1 MRGRRLSV
9 ISILLS
15 ALGTAHAQ
23 DPSTLQPSPPWP
35 VQLGVRVATAQA
47 GRPVAPIVVLVPD
60 EATFLQEVGRW
71 SMSAQWP
78 VLFDDEELAPLF
90 IRAFKPVHVFRVSP
104 AQPLPTNRKDREDA
118 MMRVVAQSW
127 GGDET
132 ATPAEAFEAMNWKPP
147 GVAVTDARDSA
158 WPAAV
163 ALAAARG
170 LSLAFLDGDYG
181 QAGVVLGAR
190 RTKELKA
197 RLTRLIE
204 QQGYSWRALGD
215 TIDAVAICRSLA
227 GRTSLEPMAS
237 ARNIHADRHKGP
249 YALTDTLCRH
259 DNGARWAMAGWIWGS
274 PGRSAYMA
282 MSSIFL
288 ERSNIAFFNGYGT
301 GGGRERYD
309 VGDIAAQA
317 STAGYTTKVDRG
329 GDGDLDAWL
338 NNNMGGLSVDVL
350 VANSSGRPEEF
361 NLAGGSKG
369 SVVDVPLLA
378 RPLAL
383 HLIHSYSLQRPND
396 HDSVGGRF
404 LDHGVYSYVGSV
416 EEPYLGAFVPPDLLM
431 RRLFSF
437 VPFLVAGRSW
447 DGPFASVWR
456 LTTIGDPL
464 MLVQPPGRRTIQVAE
479 VPVIPNAINLKD
491 LARDQLSELRASPAE
506 TGAVITTLVMLG
518 RDDAAVQMWNRL
530 GGEANLAAAT
540 EAAPVALQPLFRERD
555 FTGFLRAFDRLPA
568 QARRGDVLDML
579 WHLATAR
586 LGSITDPTTLGLLL
600 ASPRDPDP
608 SIDLKRLLP
617 HVERVLGKGAGRAA
631 IERVLKMTR
640 SEKVRTNLTQL
651 LRDQN

>member
-1 MRGRRLSV
+1 MRGRGSSA
-9 ISILLS
+9 IFILLS
-15 ALGTAHAQ
+15 VLGTSHAQ
-23 DPSTLQPSPPWP
+23 DPSRAHVPPPWP
-35 VQLGVRVATAQA
+35 VQLGVRVATAEA

-78 VLFDDEELAPLF
+78 VLFDDDELAPLF
-90 IRAFKPVHVFRVSP
+90 IRAFKPAHVFRVSP
-104 AQPLPTNRKDREDA
+104 APPLSPHRAAREDA
-118 MMRVVAQSW
+118 MKRVVAQSW
-127 GGDET
+127 GGD
-132 ATPAEAFEAMNWKPP
+132 ATTSPAEAFEAMGWKPP

-181 QAGVVLGAR
+181 RAGVVLGAR

-197 RLTRLIE
+197 RLTRLVE
-204 QQGYSWRALGD
+204 EQGYSWQALGD

-259 DNGARWAMAGWIWGS
+259 DDGARWAIAGWIWGS

-288 ERSNIAFFNGYGT
+288 DRSSIAFFNGYTT

-309 VGDIAAQA
+309 VIDIAVKT
-317 STAGYTTKVDRG
+317 SEAGYTTTINRG
-329 GDGDLDAWL
+329 SEGDLDAWL
-338 NNNMGGLSVDVL
+338 NNSMGGLSVDVL
-350 VANSSGRPEEF
+350 VANSSGQPEEF
-361 NLAGGSKG
+361 NLTGGSKG
-369 SVVDVPLLA
+369 GAVDVPLLA

-396 HDSVGGRF
+396 HGTVGGRF
-404 LDHGVYSYVGSV
+404 LDHGVYAYVGSV

-464 MLVQPPGRRTIQVAE
+464 MLAQPPARRLIQQAA

-491 LARDQLSELRASPAE
+491 LARDQLSALRASPSE
-506 TGAVITTLVMLG
+506 TAAVISTLVMLG
-518 RDDAAVQMWNRL
+518 RDTAAVQMWNRL
-530 GGEANLAAAT
+530 SGEASLAAAT
-540 EAAPVALQPLFRERD
+540 DAAPVALGPLFRERD

-568 QARRGDVLDML
+568 NARRGDVLDML
-579 WHLATAR
+579 WHLATPR

-600 ASPRDPDP
+600 VSPRSTDP
-608 SIDLKRLLP
+608 SIDLERLLP

-631 IERVLKMTR
+631 IERALKKTR
-640 SEKVRTNLTQL
+640 SEKVRTELTQL
-651 LRDQN
+651 LRGQH